1 MRNQF
6 SKKIHEIFEKQKNLM
21 FLTGDL
27 GYNAL
32 EKIQEAYP
40 KRFVNAGVA
49 EQNMVGVAAGLAYE
63 GKSVFIYSIAP
74 FVVFRCLEQIKLDVC
89 IHNHPVFIIGNGGGY
104 GYGIMGATHHAIED
118 IACLSPLPNMICWVP
133 SFLED
138 VDYCIEQIIARKGPA
153 YLRLGLGISY
163 PNKIQIG
170 WINQI
175 VKSSEE
181 LKITII
187 SQGPIV
193 KSVLNAIE
201 GLFGIDLFT
210 ILTVPI
216 TSMTENLLTSI
227 KASRK
232 VLIIEEH
239 VERGGLGEHLIIL
252 FVKMNLG
259 AIQYETLSA
268 KGYPSKTYGNQEF
281 HLQESGLDSNNIKQV
296 VTKLL
301 NQ

>member
-6 SKKIHEIFEKQKNLM
+6 SKKIHEIFEMQRNLM

-32 EKIQEAYP
+32 EKIQETYP

-89 IHNHPVFIIGNGGGY
+89 IHNHPVFIVGNGGGY

-138 VDYCIEQIIARKGPA
+138 VDYCIEQITDRKGPA

-163 PNKIQIG
+163 PNKIEIG
-170 WINQI
+170 RINQI

-181 LKITII
+181 LKITSI

-239 VERGGLGEHLIIL
+239 VERGGLAEHLIIQ

>member
-89 IHNHPVFIIGNGGGY
+89 IHNHPVFIVGNGGGY

-118 IACLSPLPNMICWVP
+118 VACLSPLPNMICWVP

-138 VDYCIEQIIARKGPA
+138 VDYCIEQITARKGPA
-153 YLRLGLGISY
+153 YLRLGMGISY
-163 PNKIQIG
+163 PNKIEIG
-170 WINQI
+170 RINQI
-175 VKSSEE
+175 VKSLEE

-216 TSMTENLLTSI
+216 TSMTENLLNSI

-239 VERGGLGEHLIIL
+239 VERGGLGEHLIIQ

>member
-138 VDYCIEQIIARKGPA
+138 VDYCIEQITARKGPA

-163 PNKIQIG
+163 PNKIEIG
-170 WINQI
+170 RINQI

-239 VERGGLGEHLIIL
+239 VERGGLGEHLIIQ

>member
-6 SKKIHEIFEKQKNLM
+6 SKKIHEIFEMQRNLM

-32 EKIQEAYP
+32 EKIQETYP

-89 IHNHPVFIIGNGGGY
+89 IHNHPVFIVGNGGGY

-138 VDYCIEQIIARKGPA
+138 VDYCIEQITDRKGPA

-163 PNKIQIG
+163 PNKIEIG
-170 WINQI
+170 RINQI

-181 LKITII
+181 SKITII

-239 VERGGLGEHLIIL
+239 VERGGLAEHLIIQ

-281 HLQESGLDSNNIKQV
+281 HLQESGLDSKNIKQV

>member
-1 MRNQF
+1 MRNRF
-6 SKKIHEIFEKQKNLM
+6 SKKIHQIFEKQKNLM

-32 EKIQEAYP
+32 EKIQETFP
-40 KRFVNAGVA
+40 KRFLNVGVA
-49 EQNMVGVAAGLAYE
+49 EQNMMGVAAGLAYE
-63 GKSVFIYSIAP
+63 GNSVFIYSIAP
-74 FVVFRCLEQIKLDVC
+74 FVVFRCLEQIKLDIC

-104 GYGIMGATHHAIED
+104 GYGIMGVTHHAIED

-138 VDYCIEQIIARKGPA
+138 VDYCIEQITDRKGPA

-163 PNKIQIG
+163 PNKIEIG
-170 WINQI
+170 CINQI
-175 VKSSEE
+175 VKSTEE

-193 KSVLNAIE
+193 KSILSAIE
-201 GLFGIDLFT
+201 GLVGIDLFT
-210 ILTVPI
+210 ILTIPL
-216 TSMTENLLTSI
+216 TSITENLIDSI
-227 KASRK
+227 RISKK
-232 VLIIEEH
+232 VLIVEEH
-239 VERGGLGEHLIIL
+239 VERGGLAEHLIIQ

-259 AIQYETLSA
+259 VIQYETLSA
-268 KGYPSKTYGNQEF
+268 KGYPSETYGNQEF
-281 HLQESGLDSNNIKQV
+281 HLQESGLDSKNIKQV
-296 VTKLL
+296 LTKLL

>member
-1 MRNQF
+1 MRNRF
-6 SKKIHEIFEKQKNLM
+6 SKKIHKIFETQNNLM

-32 EKIQEAYP
+32 EKIQETFP
-40 KRFVNAGVA
+40 KQFLNAGVA

-138 VDYCIEQIIARKGPA
+138 VDYCIEQIIERKGPA
-153 YLRLGLGISY
+153 YLRLGLGVSY
-163 PNKIQIG
+163 PNKIEIG
-170 WINQI
+170 CINHI
-175 VKSSEE
+175 VKSTEE

-193 KSVLNAIE
+193 KSVLKAIE

-210 ILTVPI
+210 ILTVPL
-216 TSMTENLLTSI
+216 TSITENLLISI
-227 KASRK
+227 KASKK

-239 VERGGLGEHLIIL
+239 VERGGLAEHLIIQ

-259 AIQYETLSA
+259 IIQYETLSA
-268 KGYPSKTYGNQEF
+268 KGYPSKTFGNQEF

-296 VTKLL
+296 LTKLL

>member
-1 MRNQF
+1 MRKEFANYIVQLADTRNDIVF
-6 SKKIHEIFEKQKNLM
+6 V
-21 FLTGDL
+21 TGDL

-89 IHNHPVFIIGNGGGY
+89 IHNHPVFIVGNGGGY

-138 VDYCIEQIIARKGPA
+138 VDYCIEQITARKGPA

-163 PNKIQIG
+163 PNKIEIG
-170 WINQI
+170 RINQI

-193 KSVLNAIE
+193 KSALNAIE

-210 ILTVPI
+210 ILTVPL

-239 VERGGLGEHLIIL
+239 VERGGLAEHLIIQ

>member
-138 VDYCIEQIIARKGPA
+138 VDYCI
-153 YLRLGLGISY
+153 
-163 PNKIQIG
+163 
-170 WINQI
+170 
-175 VKSSEE
+175 
-181 LKITII
+181 
-187 SQGPIV
+187 
-193 KSVLNAIE
+193 
-201 GLFGIDLFT
+201 
-210 ILTVPI
+210 
-216 TSMTENLLTSI
+216 
-227 KASRK
+227 
-232 VLIIEEH
+232 
-239 VERGGLGEHLIIL
+239 
-252 FVKMNLG
+252 
-259 AIQYETLSA
+259 
-268 KGYPSKTYGNQEF
+268 
-281 HLQESGLDSNNIKQV
+281 
-296 VTKLL
+296 
-301 NQ
+301 

>member
-6 SKKIHEIFEKQKNLM
+6 SKKIHEIFEKQQNLM

-138 VDYCIEQIIARKGPA
+138 VDYCIDQITDRKGPA

-163 PNKIQIG
+163 PNKIEIG
-170 WINQI
+170 RINQI

-232 VLIIEEH
+232 ILIIEEH
-239 VERGGLGEHLIIL
+239 VERGGLGEHLIIQ

>member
-1 MRNQF
+1 M
-6 SKKIHEIFEKQKNLM
+6 
-21 FLTGDL
+21 
-27 GYNAL
+27 
-32 EKIQEAYP
+32 
-40 KRFVNAGVA
+40 
-49 EQNMVGVAAGLAYE
+49 
-63 GKSVFIYSIAP
+63 
-74 FVVFRCLEQIKLDVC
+74 
-89 IHNHPVFIIGNGGGY
+89 
-104 GYGIMGATHHAIED
+104 
-118 IACLSPLPNMICWVP
+118 
-133 SFLED
+133 
-138 VDYCIEQIIARKGPA
+138 
-153 YLRLGLGISY
+153 
-163 PNKIQIG
+163 
-170 WINQI
+170 
-175 VKSSEE
+175 
-181 LKITII
+181 
-187 SQGPIV
+187 
-193 KSVLNAIE
+193 LNAIE

-239 VERGGLGEHLIIL
+239 VERGGLGEHLIIQ

-268 KGYPSKTYGNQEF
+268 RGYPSKTYGNQEF

>member
-1 MRNQF
+1 MRNRF
-6 SKKIHEIFEKQKNLM
+6 SKKIHKIFETQNNLM

-32 EKIQEAYP
+32 EKIQETFP
-40 KRFVNAGVA
+40 KQFLNAGVA

-63 GKSVFIYSIAP
+63 GKSIFIYSIAP

-138 VDYCIEQIIARKGPA
+138 VDYCIEQIIERKGPA
-153 YLRLGLGISY
+153 YLRLGLGVSY
-163 PNKIQIG
+163 PNKIEIG
-170 WINQI
+170 CINHI
-175 VKSSEE
+175 VKSTEE

-193 KSVLNAIE
+193 KSVLKAIE

-210 ILTVPI
+210 ILTVPL
-216 TSMTENLLTSI
+216 TSITENLLTSI
-227 KASRK
+227 KASKK

-239 VERGGLGEHLIIL
+239 VERGGLAEHLIIQ

-259 AIQYETLSA
+259 IIQYETLSA
-268 KGYPSKTYGNQEF
+268 KGYPSKTFGNQEF

-296 VTKLL
+296 LTKLL

>member
-6 SKKIHEIFEKQKNLM
+6 SKKIHEIFEKQQNLM

-63 GKSVFIYSIAP
+63 DKSVFIYSIAP

-138 VDYCIEQIIARKGPA
+138 VDYCIEQITARKGPA

-163 PNKIQIG
+163 PNKIEIG
-170 WINQI
+170 RINQI

-239 VERGGLGEHLIIL
+239 VERGGLGEHLIIQ

>member
-1 MRNQF
+1 MRNRF
-6 SKKIHEIFEKQKNLM
+6 SKKIHEIFEKQNNLI

-32 EKIQEAYP
+32 ENIQETFP
-40 KRFVNAGVA
+40 KRFLNAGVA

-74 FVVFRCLEQIKLDVC
+74 FVVFRCLEQIKLDIC

-138 VDYCIEQIIARKGPA
+138 VDYCIEQIIERKGPA

-163 PNKIQIG
+163 PNKIEIG
-170 WINQI
+170 CINHI
-175 VKSSEE
+175 VKSTEE
-181 LKITII
+181 LKVTII

-193 KSVLNAIE
+193 KSVLSAIE
-201 GLFGIDLFT
+201 GLTGIDLFT
-210 ILTVPI
+210 ILTVP
-216 TSMTENLLTSI
+216 LTSI
-227 KASRK
+227 TQNLLNSIRTSNK

-239 VERGGLGEHLIIL
+239 VERGGLAEHLIIQ

-259 AIQYETLSA
+259 ILHYETLSA
-268 KGYPSKTYGNQEF
+268 KGYPSKTFGNQEF
-281 HLQESGLDSNNIKQV
+281 HLQESGLDSKNIKQV
-296 VTKLL
+296 LTKLL

>member
-1 MRNQF
+1 MRNRF
-6 SKKIHEIFEKQKNLM
+6 SKKIHKIFETQNNLM

-32 EKIQEAYP
+32 EKIQETFP
-40 KRFVNAGVA
+40 KQFLNAGVA

-138 VDYCIEQIIARKGPA
+138 VDYCIEQIIERKGPA
-153 YLRLGLGISY
+153 YLRLGLGVSY
-163 PNKIQIG
+163 PNKIEIG
-170 WINQI
+170 CINHI
-175 VKSSEE
+175 VKSTEE

-193 KSVLNAIE
+193 KSVLKAIE

-210 ILTVPI
+210 ILTVPL
-216 TSMTENLLTSI
+216 TSITENLLTSI
-227 KASRK
+227 KASKK

-239 VERGGLGEHLIIL
+239 VERGGLAEHLIIQ

-259 AIQYETLSA
+259 IIQYETLSA
-268 KGYPSKTYGNQEF
+268 KGYPSKTFGNQEF

-296 VTKLL
+296 LTKLL

>member
-1 MRNQF
+1 MRNRF
-6 SKKIHEIFEKQKNLM
+6 SKKIHEIFEKQNNLM

-32 EKIQEAYP
+32 ENIQETFP
-40 KRFVNAGVA
+40 NRFLNAGVA

-74 FVVFRCLEQIKLDVC
+74 FVVFRCLEQIKLDIC
-89 IHNHPVFIIGNGGGY
+89 IHNHPVFIVGNGGGY

-138 VDYCIEQIIARKGPA
+138 VDYCIEQIIERKGPA

-163 PNKIQIG
+163 PNKIEIG
-170 WINQI
+170 SINQI
-175 VKSSEE
+175 VKATEE

-193 KSVLNAIE
+193 KSILSAME
-201 GLFGIDLFT
+201 GLTGIDLFT
-210 ILTVPI
+210 ILTVPL
-216 TSMTENLLTSI
+216 TSINENLLTSI

-239 VERGGLGEHLIIL
+239 VERGGLAEHLIIQL
-252 FVKMNLG
+252 VKMNLG
-259 AIQYETLSA
+259 AIQYESLSA

>member
-170 WINQI
+170 RINQI

-239 VERGGLGEHLIIL
+239 VERGGLGEHLIIQ

>member
-6 SKKIHEIFEKQKNLM
+6 SKKIHEIFEKQQNLM

-49 EQNMVGVAAGLAYE
+49 EQNMVGVAAGLAYD

-138 VDYCIEQIIARKGPA
+138 VDYCIEQITARKGPA

-163 PNKIQIG
+163 PNKIEIG
-170 WINQI
+170 RINQI

-239 VERGGLGEHLIIL
+239 VERGGLGEHLIIQ